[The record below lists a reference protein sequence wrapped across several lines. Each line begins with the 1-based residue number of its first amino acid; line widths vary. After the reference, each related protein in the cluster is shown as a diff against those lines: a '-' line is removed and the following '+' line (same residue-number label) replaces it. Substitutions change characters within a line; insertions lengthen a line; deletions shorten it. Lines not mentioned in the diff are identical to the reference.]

1 MTCHLCDNGWSVVY
15 GGVRFMQRVTP
26 DMAGEGTVRSSM
38 VSCGDSGDHKEQKH
52 SDCDKVGELVVCS
65 RVVPGVTES
74 TGCTVRRARQVV
86 KRSVSECYGRRGMVY
101 LR

>member
-1 MTCHLCDNGWSVVY
+1 MNVTGGARHERRSTASGSV
-15 GGVRFMQRVTP
+15 M
-26 DMAGEGTVRSSM
+26 
-38 VSCGDSGDHKEQKH
+38 SCGDHKEQKH

-74 TGCTVRRARQVV
+74 TGCTVRRAREVV

-101 LR
+101 QR

>member
-1 MTCHLCDNGWSVVY
+1 
-15 GGVRFMQRVTP
+15 MQRVTP
-26 DMAGEGTVRSSM
+26 DMAGEGTWRSSM

-86 KRSVSECYGRRGMVY
+86 KRSVSECYGRRGMMCQ
-101 LR
+101 RQTCWADSI

>member
-1 MTCHLCDNGWSVVY
+1 
-15 GGVRFMQRVTP
+15 MQRVTP
-26 DMAGEGTVRSSM
+26 DMAGEGTVRSCM

-65 RVVPGVTES
+65 RAVPGVTES
-74 TGCTVRRARQVV
+74 TGCAIGQGKQLVDRCAR
-86 KRSVSECYGRRGMVY
+86 ECYRRRGMVY